1 MPEATCEGSLWYK
14 EDDMGAGFCTP
25 NYEKVGL
32 LLGVRACDSTRERS
46 RESERQNS
54 AKNNEET
61 SIVQNY
67 PSS

>member
-14 EDDMGAGFCTP
+14 EDDMDAGFCTP

-32 LLGVRACDSTRERS
+32 LLGVRACDSTREREVEKV
-46 RESERQNS
+46 RDRIVPRIMR
-54 AKNNEET
+54 KPV
-61 SIVQNY
+61 VQNY